1 MSELWKVSLHGGHS
15 GDFCEH
21 GSDTL
26 REMLDAAVSY
36 GYTTFGVT
44 AHSQPTHPKFLYEE
58 EIEAGLSVDD
68 MGENFLAYVAA
79 CGALRDEYSD
89 RIEVLMGAEVEIV
102 PESSFAGFADSMKR
116 QFWLDY
122 LIGSVHWV
130 DEMPFDTSQQDF
142 DKAVSNR
149 GGLEPFLLRYYELV
163 GEMIVQVKPEVIGHV
178 DLPRLF
184 CEGAPE
190 LESDSVMKAVYTVFE
205 KAKAV
210 GCIIDLN
217 VSALSKGLATPYP
230 APWIVQLASEMGVPF
245 CFGDDSHS
253 VAQVGAGIDA
263 GRAYLLENGID
274 TITKLVRRNYTITKE
289 IVPLR

>member
-26 REMLDAAVSY
+26 REMLDAAVSF

-44 AHSQPTHPKFLYEE
+44 AHSQATDPKFLYEE
-58 EIEAGLSVDD
+58 EIEAGLSIDD
-68 MGENFLAYVAA
+68 MKLRFLEYVEA
-79 CGALRDEYSD
+79 CGELKNEYSD

-102 PESSFAGFADSMKR
+102 PETSFAHLADIIKR
-116 QFWLDY
+116 QYWLDY
-122 LIGSVHWV
+122 LVGSVHWV

-142 DKAVSNR
+142 DKAVANR

-163 GEMIVQVKPEVIGHV
+163 GEMIEQVKPEVIGHI

-190 LESDSVMKAVYTVFE
+190 LESDSVMKAVYTAFE

-210 GCIIDLN
+210 GCILDLN
-217 VSALSKGLATPYP
+217 VGALSKGLATPYP

-253 VAQVGAGIDA
+253 VAQVGAGIDT
-263 GRAYLLENGID
+263 GRAYLLDLGII
-274 TITKLVRRNYTITKE
+274 TITKLTRRNFEIVRE

>member
-1 MSELWKVSLHGGHS
+1 MHGGHS

-26 REMLDAAVSY
+26 REMLDAAVSF

-44 AHSQPTHPKFLYEE
+44 AHTPPTDPKFLYEE
-58 EIEAGLSVDD
+58 EIEAGLSIDD
-68 MGENFLAYVAA
+68 MAVHFRDYVMA
-79 CGALRDEYSD
+79 CGKLKAEYSD
-89 RIEVLMGAEVEIV
+89 RIEVLLGAEVEVV
-102 PESSFAGFADSMKR
+102 PESSFAEFAIALKSNYE
-116 QFWLDY
+116 LDY
-122 LIGSVHWV
+122 LVGSVHWV

-142 DKAVSNR
+142 DKAVENR

-163 GEMIVQVKPEVIGHV
+163 GEMIEQVKPEVIGHI

-184 CEGAPE
+184 REGAPE
-190 LESDSVMKAVYTVFE
+190 LDSPSVMKAVYTAFE

-210 GCIIDLN
+210 GCILDLN

-230 APWIVQLASEMGVPF
+230 APLIVQLASEMGVPF

-253 VAQVGAGIDA
+253 VAQVGEGIDA
-263 GRAYLLENGID
+263 GRAYLLEHGIE
-274 TITKLVRRNYTITKE
+274 TIIKLTRKDGTISKE

>member
-15 GDFCEH
+15 GDFCKH
-21 GSDTL
+21 GHDTL
-26 REMLDAAVSY
+26 REMLDAAVSF

-44 AHSQPTHPKFLYEE
+44 AHSPATDPKFLYDE
-58 EIEAGLSVDD
+58 EIGAGLSVDD
-68 MGENFLAYVAA
+68 LAQKF
-79 CGALRDEYSD
+79 RDFSTTCSDLVNEYSGQ
-89 RIEVLMGAEVEIV
+89 IEILRGAEVEIV
-102 PESSFAGFADSMKR
+102 PESSFAENAVALKSDYK
-116 QFWLDY
+116 LDY
-122 LIGSVHWV
+122 LVGSVHWV

-142 DKAVSNR
+142 DKAIDNR

-163 GEMIVQVKPEVIGHV
+163 GEMIEQVKPEVIGHI

-190 LESDSVMKAVYTVFE
+190 LGSDSVMKAVYTAFE

-210 GCIIDLN
+210 GCILDLN
-217 VSALSKGLATPYP
+217 VGALSKGLAAPYP

-263 GRAYLLENGID
+263 GRAYLLEHGID
-274 TITKLVRRNYTITKE
+274 TITKLTRRSGTISRE